1 MLVCSINVSRDT
13 FIFYLPKI
21 RAASPLIQ
29 QKGAKM
35 CNCPFL
41 TINRSN
47 FKEKH
52 PTANAETVPIIV
64 AEKEIIEPDKLCKT
78 SISAPRIAGIDSRK
92 E

>member
-1 MLVCSINVSRDT
+1 
-13 FIFYLPKI
+13 
-21 RAASPLIQ
+21 
-29 QKGAKM
+29 M

-47 FKEKH
+47 FKEKY

-64 AEKEIIEPDKLCKT
+64 AEKEIIESDESFKT